1 MGEDVCVD
9 GQFLLPLP
17 CTRGAKGRPLL
28 GISGLTDT
36 TALMQNK
43 KSNYDNHS
51 AHNDANMLFP
61 YAKTFNSDN
70 AECHF
75 FIYRSRD

>member
-28 GISGLTDT
+28 GISGLTDM
-36 TALMQNK
+36 TALVQSKKVTKIIILLTMMQICYFLMQK
-43 KSNYDNHS
+43 HS
-51 AHNDANMLFP
+51 IQTMRNVISYL
-61 YAKTFNSDN
+61 
-70 AECHF
+70 
-75 FIYRSRD
+75 